1 MNIAPRAFL
10 GFALIGALM
19 LALGVFALSQ
29 MSKIRT
35 SGENIVENSV
45 PSVRALNEFTQLT
58 LRLRVLSYR
67 LLTNRE
73 ADTQQKTFDLF
84 EQRNQQI
91 RTAQSN
97 YEKLISAPEERAAY
111 DQYVQLLNQYRQL
124 EERMKTLSRN
134 NQVDELRTLL
144 GNDLQTNSEAVNAVL
159 ARLTE
164 INNLQAEAFNKS
176 AAQQYSTAFTWV
188 VTMLIV
194 ATGLTLLFAWLLT
207 NSITK
212 PIANAL
218 DAAEE
223 IAKGNLTR
231 PITVDGSDEAGRLLR
246 AMATMQD
253 KLRDTLQRISGSAT
267 QLASAAEELNSVTDE
282 SARGLTQQNNEIEQA
297 ATAVN
302 EMTSAV
308 EEVARN
314 AVSTSEASRNATTSA
329 GDGRDLVQETVG
341 AIERMSA
348 DVQSTATL
356 IGNLADESRDIG
368 KVLDVIRG
376 LADQTNLLAL
386 NAAIEA
392 ARAGEAG
399 RGFAVVADEVR
410 ALAHR
415 TQQSTSEIERMIGSI
430 QSGTEQAATAVNEMT
445 SAVEEVARNAVSTSE
460 ASRNAT
466 TSAGDGRDLV
476 QETVGAIERMSA
488 DVQSTASLIGNLAN
502 ESRDIGKV
510 LDVIRGLA
518 DQTNLLALNAAIEAA
533 RAGEAGRGF
542 AVVADEVRALAHR
555 TQQSTSEIERMIGS
569 IQSGTEQAVDSMRNS
584 TERAESTLNIARGAG
599 MSLDTINSA
608 IVEINERNLVIASA
622 AEEQAQVA
630 REVDRNLVNI
640 RDLSVQS
647 ATGANQTSAAS
658 AELSRLAVDLNSMV
672 GRFSL

>member
-1 MNIAPRAFL
+1 MDALFPVNTMSLRNMNIAPRAFL
-10 GFALIGALM
+10 GFALIGGLM
-19 LALGVFALSQ
+19 LVLGVFALNQ
-29 MSKIRT
+29 MSKIRAA
-35 SGENIVENSV
+35 GEDIASASV
-45 PSVRALNEFTQLT
+45 PSVKSLDEFTQLT

-67 LLTNRE
+67 LLINRE
-73 ADTQQKTFDLF
+73 PDVQQKTFELF
-84 EQRNQQI
+84 EMRNQQI
-91 RTAQSN
+91 RDAQKV
-97 YEKLISAPEERAAY
+97 YEPLIDGPRERAAY
-111 DQYVQLLNQYRQL
+111 DQYLQLLAQYRQL
-124 EERMKTLSRN
+124 EDQMKNLSRN
-134 NQVDELRTLL
+134 NQVEDLRKLLNTELL
-144 GNDLQTNSEAVNAVL
+144 TNSEAVNAAL
-159 ARLTE
+159 AKLLE
-164 INNLQAEAFNKS
+164 INTQQIEETNQEAADQYSSAFNL
-176 AAQQYSTAFTWV
+176 V
-188 VTMLIV
+188 VALLV
-194 ATGLTLLFAWLLT
+194 LATGLTFLFAWLLT

-218 DAAEE
+218 NAAEA
-223 IAKGNLTR
+223 IAEGNLTR
-231 PITVDGSDEAGRLLR
+231 PITVDGEDEAGRLLL
-246 AMATMQD
+246 AMSKMQD

-314 AVSTSEASRNATTSA
+314 AVSTSEASKNATTSA
-329 GDGRDLVQETVG
+329 GDGRDLVQETVS

-356 IGNLADESRDIG
+356 IGD
-368 KVLDVIRG
+368 
-376 LADQTNLLAL
+376 
-386 NAAIEA
+386 
-392 ARAGEAG
+392 
-399 RGFAVVADEVR
+399 
-410 ALAHR
+410 
-415 TQQSTSEIERMIGSI
+415 
-430 QSGTEQAATAVNEMT
+430 
-445 SAVEEVARNAVSTSE
+445 
-460 ASRNAT
+460 
-466 TSAGDGRDLV
+466 
-476 QETVGAIERMSA
+476 
-488 DVQSTASLIGNLAN
+488 LAN

-569 IQSGTEQAVDSMRNS
+569 IQGGTEHAVNSMRNS

-599 MSLDTINSA
+599 LSLDTINTA

-658 AELSRLAVDLNSMV
+658 NELSRLALDLNNMV

>member
-1 MNIAPRAFL
+1 MSFLANFKDCDWRIWFLHFVAGRPVRQNRTAAQDFSRMTDKSPIRQSQHRTGALISVNTMSLRNMNIAPRAFL
-10 GFALIGALM
+10 GFALIGGLM
-19 LALGVFALSQ
+19 LVLGVFALNQ
-29 MSKIRT
+29 MSKIRAAGVDIA
-35 SGENIVENSV
+35 SSSV
-45 PSVRALNEFTQLT
+45 PSIKSLDEFTQLT

-67 LLTNRE
+67 LLVNRE
-73 ADTQQKTFDLF
+73 PEVQQKTFELFDL
-84 EQRNQQI
+84 RNQQI
-91 RTAQSN
+91 RDAQKI
-97 YEKLISAPEERAAY
+97 YEPLIDGPQERAAY
-111 DQYVQLLNQYRQL
+111 DQYVQLLAQYRQL
-124 EERMKTLSRN
+124 EDRMKTLSRN
-134 NQVDELRTLL
+134 NQVDELRTMLNSELL
-144 GNDLQTNSEAVNAVL
+144 ANSEAVNSAL
-159 ARLTE
+159 AKLLE
-164 INNLQAEAFNKS
+164 INTQQIDATNTHAGD
-176 AAQQYSTAFTWV
+176 QYSTSFNLVITLLVIAG
-188 VTMLIV
+188 
-194 ATGLTLLFAWLLT
+194 ALTLLFAWLLT

-218 DAAEE
+218 SAAEE
-223 IAKGNLTR
+223 IAEGNLTR
-231 PITVDGSDEAGRLLR
+231 PITVDGEDEAGRLLL
-246 AMATMQD
+246 AMSKMQD

-314 AVSTSEASRNATTSA
+314 AVSTSEASKNATTSA
-329 GDGRDLVQETVG
+329 GDGRDLVQETVS

-356 IGNLADESRDIG
+356 IGD
-368 KVLDVIRG
+368 
-376 LADQTNLLAL
+376 
-386 NAAIEA
+386 
-392 ARAGEAG
+392 
-399 RGFAVVADEVR
+399 
-410 ALAHR
+410 
-415 TQQSTSEIERMIGSI
+415 
-430 QSGTEQAATAVNEMT
+430 
-445 SAVEEVARNAVSTSE
+445 
-460 ASRNAT
+460 
-466 TSAGDGRDLV
+466 
-476 QETVGAIERMSA
+476 
-488 DVQSTASLIGNLAN
+488 LAN

-569 IQSGTEQAVDSMRNS
+569 IQSGTEHAVDSMRNS

-608 IVEINERNLVIASA
+608 IVEINQRNLVIASA

-658 AELSRLAVDLNSMV
+658 SELSRLAVDLNTMV

>member
-1 MNIAPRAFL
+1 MSLRNMNIAPRAFL
-10 GFALIGALM
+10 SFALIGGLM
-19 LALGVFALSQ
+19 MVLGVFALNQ
-29 MSKIRT
+29 MSKIR
-35 SGENIVENSV
+35 GAAENITNNSV
-45 PSVRALNEFTQLT
+45 PSIKALDDFTQLT

-67 LLTNRE
+67 LLVNRE
-73 ADTQQKTFDLF
+73 PDVQQKTIDLL
-84 EQRNQQI
+84 ESRNQQI
-91 RTAQSN
+91 RTAQAT
-97 YEKLISAPEERAAY
+97 YEKLIASPQERAAY
-111 DQYVQLLNQYRQL
+111 DQYVQLLGQYRQI
-124 EERMKTLSRN
+124 EDRMKALSRN
-134 NQVDELRTLL
+134 NQVDELRSLL
-144 GNDLQTNSEAVNAVL
+144 NSDLLNNSEAINTVL
-159 ARLTE
+159 SRLLE
-164 INNLQAEAFNKS
+164 INTQQSHDTNQQAAD
-176 AAQQYSTAFTWV
+176 QYDSAFTLV
-188 VTMLIV
+188 IILLLL
-194 ATGLTLLFAWLLT
+194 ATALTLLLAWLLT
-207 NSITK
+207 RSITQ

-218 DAAEE
+218 GAAEQ
-223 IAKGNLTR
+223 IAEGNLTR
-231 PITVDGSDEAGRLLR
+231 PIKVDGEDEAGRLLL
-246 AMATMQD
+246 AMAKMQD

-314 AVSTSEASRNATTSA
+314 AVSTSEASKNATSSA
-329 GDGRDLVQETVG
+329 GDGRDLVQETVS

-356 IGNLADESRDIG
+356 IGD
-368 KVLDVIRG
+368 
-376 LADQTNLLAL
+376 
-386 NAAIEA
+386 
-392 ARAGEAG
+392 
-399 RGFAVVADEVR
+399 
-410 ALAHR
+410 
-415 TQQSTSEIERMIGSI
+415 
-430 QSGTEQAATAVNEMT
+430 
-445 SAVEEVARNAVSTSE
+445 
-460 ASRNAT
+460 
-466 TSAGDGRDLV
+466 
-476 QETVGAIERMSA
+476 
-488 DVQSTASLIGNLAN
+488 LAN

-569 IQSGTEQAVDSMRNS
+569 IQSGTEHAVDSMRNS

-599 MSLDTINSA
+599 LSLDTINSA

-658 AELSRLAVDLNSMV
+658 SELSRLAVDLNTMV
-672 GRFSL
+672 SRFSL